1 MEELDLIIQD
11 FEETCSTLAITHDSP
26 CEEMIKEKFEEY
38 HQAKLKLLGIADV
51 SDTLILT
58 PKDAELFFNEI
69 MNPKDANEAL
79 KKAMLK
85 FITR

>member
-1 MEELDLIIQD
+1 MEEVKLTKEQEILFEVYDKGVQNEDCDLD
-11 FEETCSTLAITHDSP
+11 AYV
-26 CEEMIKEKFEEY
+26 EKMK
-38 HQAKLKLLGIADV
+38 QALTIPVV

-58 PKDAELFFNEI
+58 PKDAEVFFNEI

>member
-1 MEELDLIIQD
+1 MTREEIHKLPWKAQEYINEL
-11 FEETCSTLAITHDSP
+11 ERKLTLT
-26 CEEMIKEKFEEY
+26 
-38 HQAKLKLLGIADV
+38 DV

-58 PKDAELFFNEI
+58 PKDAKVFFNEI